1 MTEEIRKP
9 KLVIPDEI
17 VDKINI
23 SVPKPGDEFDLD
35 EFRSETT
42 AAAAANVETLLTAL
56 PHHSISQARDFVRL
70 HPNEET
76 HWSPEY
82 CFVNVPIKGQKRDT
96 LHLITKALA
105 ERFLSPKRILRFRLA
120 LATKPHDVCFLCQVP
135 SQNTDNS
142 WNLSNLQACEL
153 AKTQWVMVTSRKEE
167 GFDSYKID
175 FARDEDA
182 FPLPKWPT
190 QSLNEIIARTF
201 DGRRIKAEDHP
212 GLLRLIGAK
221 QSVS

>member
-70 HPNEET
+70 HPNEEERLC
-76 HWSPEY
+76 S
-82 CFVNVPIKGQKRDT
+82 
-96 LHLITKALA
+96 HLPQD
-105 ERFLSPKRILRFRLA
+105 R
-120 LATKPHDVCFLCQVP
+120 
-135 SQNTDNS
+135 
-142 WNLSNLQACEL
+142 
-153 AKTQWVMVTSRKEE
+153 
-167 GFDSYKID
+167 
-175 FARDEDA
+175 
-182 FPLPKWPT
+182 
-190 QSLNEIIARTF
+190 
-201 DGRRIKAEDHP
+201 
-212 GLLRLIGAK
+212 GAA
-221 QSVS
+221 